1 MIWWHVHA
9 IYWRLWY
16 VLRLDRD
23 DGIVALL
30 LKDENIGRH
39 VCSFLPAFNA
49 RMILSEPCRI
59 MMSRAAAARG
69 RLLGLNTR
77 QEVLLGLLTDFHKD
91 PSYLLTKGFAFI
103 ESGAFYMVAVEE
115 LR

>member
-1 MIWWHVHA
+1 MLLL
-9 IYWRLWY
+9 Y
-16 VLRLDRD
+16 RD

-49 RMILSEPCRI
+49 RMILSEPCQV

-77 QEVLLGLLTDFHKD
+77 QEVLLSLLADFYKD

-103 ESGAFYMVAVEE
+103 ESGALYMVAVEE